1 MTRWISASLFGSAK
15 AKQGRLPS
23 INTGATT
30 TAQLGQLDFS
40 NSTQSGLIVL
50 LLEDF

>member
-23 INTGATT
+23 IQTSS
-30 TAQLGQLDFS
+30 TAQNGQLDFS